1 MTHTPK
7 FQEKFHE
14 HFNEL
19 PEESRTISI
28 QRIKNTNG
36 IPETEDISGSLP
48 GLLTQDML
56 MNIVD
61 DVFRA
66 SHTLDD
72 LVENGV
78 PHKHVEKLNLT
89 DEQAIAFHG
98 GIKLATSLFDELVLK
113 TAVMNTFIAAVQEQY
128 AEDTDDTDD

>member
-28 QRIKNTNG
+28 QRIKNING

-61 DVFRA
+61 DVFCA

-72 LVENGV
+72 LVQNGV

-98 GIKLATSLFDELVLK
+98 GIKLATSIFDELVLK
-113 TAVMNTFIAAVQEQY
+113 TAVMNTFIAAVQELL
-128 AEDTDDTDD
+128 

>member
-28 QRIKNTNG
+28 QRIKDTNG
-36 IPETEDISGSLP
+36 IAETEDISGSLP

-78 PHKHVEKLNLT
+78 PHKHIEKIELS
-89 DEQAIAFHG
+89 DEEAVAFHA
-98 GIKLATSLFDELVLK
+98 GIKLATSLFDSLVLQ
-113 TAVMNTFIAAVQEQY
+113 TDVMNTFVSAVQEQF
-128 AEDTDDTDD
+128 AEDTNG

>member
-78 PHKHVEKLNLT
+78 PHKHVEKLKLS
-89 DEQAIAFHG
+89 DEQAIAFHA

-128 AEDTDDTDD
+128 AEDTDD

>member
-14 HFNEL
+14 HFNKL

-28 QRIKNTNG
+28 QRIKNING

-61 DVFRA
+61 DVFRV
-66 SHTLDD
+66 SHTLAD

-98 GIKLATSLFDELVLK
+98 GIKLATSIFDELVLK

-128 AEDTDDTDD
+128 AEDTDD

>member
-28 QRIKNTNG
+28 QRIKDTNG
-36 IPETEDISGSLP
+36 IAETEDISGSLP

-66 SHTLDD
+66 SHTLVD

-89 DEQAIAFHG
+89 DEQAIAFHA
-98 GIKLATSLFDELVLK
+98 GIKLATSIFDSLVLQ
-113 TAVMNTFIAAVQEQY
+113 TDVMDTFIATVQEQY
-128 AEDTDDTDD
+128 AEDTDD

>member
-28 QRIKNTNG
+28 QRIKDTNG
-36 IPETEDISGSLP
+36 IAETEDISGSLP

-66 SHTLDD
+66 SHTLYD

-89 DEQAIAFHG
+89 DEQAIAFHA
-98 GIKLATSLFDELVLK
+98 GIKLATSIFDSLVLQ
-113 TAVMNTFIAAVQEQY
+113 TDVMNTFISAVQEQY
-128 AEDTDDTDD
+128 AEDTDD

>member
-28 QRIKNTNG
+28 QRIKNIND

-61 DVFRA
+61 DVFCA

-72 LVENGV
+72 LVQNGV

-98 GIKLATSLFDELVLK
+98 GIKLATSIFDELVLK
-113 TAVMNTFIAAVQEQY
+113 TAVMNTFIVAVQEQY
-128 AEDTDDTDD
+128 AEDTDD

>member
-89 DEQAIAFHG
+89 DKEAIAFHA
-98 GIKLATSLFDELVLK
+98 GIKLATSLFDSLVLK
-113 TAVMNTFIAAVQEQY
+113 TPVMNTFIAAVQEQY
-128 AEDTDDTDD
+128 AEDTDD

>member
-28 QRIKNTNG
+28 QRIKDTNG
-36 IPETEDISGSLP
+36 IAETEDISGSLP

-66 SHTLDD
+66 AHTLDD

-89 DEQAIAFHG
+89 NEEAVAFHA
-98 GIKLATSLFDELVLK
+98 GIKLATSLFDSLVLQ
-113 TAVMNTFIAAVQEQY
+113 TDVMNTFIAAVQEQY
-128 AEDTDDTDD
+128 AEDTDD

>member
-1 MTHTPK
+1 MSHTPK

-28 QRIKNTNG
+28 QRIKDTNG
-36 IPETEDISGSLP
+36 IAETEDISGSLP

-78 PHKHVEKLNLT
+78 PHKHIEKIELT
-89 DEQAIAFHG
+89 DEEAIAFHA
-98 GIKLATSLFDELVLK
+98 GIKLATSLFDSLVLQ
-113 TAVMNTFIAAVQEQY
+113 TDVMNTFVSAVQEQY
-128 AEDTDDTDD
+128 AEDTND

>member
-7 FQEKFHE
+7 FQEKFNE
-14 HFNEL
+14 HFNKL
-19 PEESRTISI
+19 PEDVRNTSI
-28 QRIKNTNG
+28 QRIKATNG
-36 IPETEDISGSLP
+36 IAEDEDIGGSLS

-56 MNIVD
+56 FNIVD

-78 PHKHVEKLNLT
+78 PHKHVENLNLS
-89 DEQAIAFHG
+89 DEEAIAFHA
-98 GIKLATSLFDELVLK
+98 GIKLATSLFDSLVLS
-113 TAVMNTFIAAVQEQY
+113 TDVMSTFISSVQDKF
-128 AEDTDDTDD
+128 AEDSDD

>member
-28 QRIKNTNG
+28 QRIKDTNG
-36 IPETEDISGSLP
+36 IAETEDISGSLP
-48 GLLTQDML
+48 GLLTPDML

-78 PHKHVEKLNLT
+78 PHKHIEKIELS
-89 DEQAIAFHG
+89 DEEAVAFHA
-98 GIKLATSLFDELVLK
+98 GIKLATSLFDSLVLQ
-113 TAVMNTFIAAVQEQY
+113 TDVMNTFVSAVQEQY
-128 AEDTDDTDD
+128 AEDTND

>member
-28 QRIKNTNG
+28 QRIKDTNG
-36 IPETEDISGSLP
+36 IAETEDISGSLP

-78 PHKHVEKLNLT
+78 PHKHIEKIELS
-89 DEQAIAFHG
+89 DKEAIAFHA
-98 GIKLATSLFDELVLK
+98 GIKLATSLFDSLVLQ
-113 TAVMNTFIAAVQEQY
+113 TDVMNTFVSAVQEQF
-128 AEDTDDTDD
+128 AEDTND

>member
-14 HFNEL
+14 HFNGL

-36 IPETEDISGSLP
+36 IPKTEDISGSLP

-61 DVFRA
+61 DVFCA

-72 LVENGV
+72 LVQNGV

-98 GIKLATSLFDELVLK
+98 GIKLATSIFDELVLK
-113 TAVMNTFIAAVQEQY
+113 TAVMNTFIVAVQEQY
-128 AEDTDDTDD
+128 AEDTDD

>member
-28 QRIKNTNG
+28 QRIKDTNG
-36 IPETEDISGSLP
+36 IAETEDISGSLP

-78 PHKHVEKLNLT
+78 PHKHIEKIELT
-89 DEQAIAFHG
+89 DEEAIAFHA
-98 GIKLATSLFDELVLK
+98 GIKLATSLFDSLVLQ
-113 TAVMNTFIAAVQEQY
+113 TDVMNTFVSAVQEQY
-128 AEDTDDTDD
+128 AEDTNG

>member
-28 QRIKNTNG
+28 QRIKNING

-61 DVFRA
+61 DVFCA

-72 LVENGV
+72 LVQNGV

-89 DEQAIAFHG
+89 DEQAITFHG
-98 GIKLATSLFDELVLK
+98 GIKLATSIFDELVLK
-113 TAVMNTFIAAVQEQY
+113 TAVMNTFIATVQEQY
-128 AEDTDDTDD
+128 AEDTDD

>member
-28 QRIKNTNG
+28 QRIKDTNG
-36 IPETEDISGSLP
+36 IAETEDISGSLP

-78 PHKHVEKLNLT
+78 PHKHIEKIELT
-89 DEQAIAFHG
+89 DKEAIAFHA
-98 GIKLATSLFDELVLK
+98 GIKLATSLFDSLVLQ
-113 TAVMNTFIAAVQEQY
+113 TDVMNTFVSAVQEQF
-128 AEDTDDTDD
+128 AEDTND

>member
-28 QRIKNTNG
+28 QRIKDTNG
-36 IPETEDISGSLP
+36 IAETEDISGSLP

-89 DEQAIAFHG
+89 DEQAIAFHA
-98 GIKLATSLFDELVLK
+98 GIKLATSLFDSLVLQ

-128 AEDTDDTDD
+128 AEDTDD

>member
-28 QRIKNTNG
+28 QRIKNING

-48 GLLTQDML
+48 ELLTQDML

-61 DVFRA
+61 DVFCA

-72 LVENGV
+72 LVQNGV

-89 DEQAIAFHG
+89 DEEAIAFHA
-98 GIKLATSLFDELVLK
+98 GIKLATSIFNELVLK
-113 TAVMNTFIAAVQEQY
+113 TTVMNTFIAAVQEQY
-128 AEDTDDTDD
+128 AEDTDD

>member
-89 DEQAIAFHG
+89 DEQAIAFHA
-98 GIKLATSLFDELVLK
+98 GIKLATSLFDSLVLQ
-113 TAVMNTFIAAVQEQY
+113 TPVMNTFIAAVQEQY
-128 AEDTDDTDD
+128 AEDTDD

>member
-28 QRIKNTNG
+28 QRIKDTNG
-36 IPETEDISGSLP
+36 IAETEDISGSLP

-78 PHKHVEKLNLT
+78 PHKHIEKIELS
-89 DEQAIAFHG
+89 DKEAVAFHA
-98 GIKLATSLFDELVLK
+98 GIKLATSLFDSLVLQ
-113 TAVMNTFIAAVQEQY
+113 TDVMNTFVSAVQEQF
-128 AEDTDDTDD
+128 AEDTNG

>member
-28 QRIKNTNG
+28 QRIKNING

-61 DVFRA
+61 DVFCA

-72 LVENGV
+72 LVQNGV

-98 GIKLATSLFDELVLK
+98 GIKLATSIFDELVLK
-113 TAVMNTFIAAVQEQY
+113 TAVMNTFIATVQEQY
-128 AEDTDDTDD
+128 AEDTDD

>member
-28 QRIKNTNG
+28 QRIKDTNG
-36 IPETEDISGSLP
+36 IAETEDISGSLP

-89 DEQAIAFHG
+89 NEEAVAFHA
-98 GIKLATSLFDELVLK
+98 GIKLATSLFDSLVLQ
-113 TAVMNTFIAAVQEQY
+113 TDVMNTFIAAVQEQY
-128 AEDTDDTDD
+128 AEDTDD

>member
-61 DVFRA
+61 DVFHA

-72 LVENGV
+72 LVQNGV

-98 GIKLATSLFDELVLK
+98 GIKLATSIFDELVLK

-128 AEDTDDTDD
+128 AEDTDD

>member
-28 QRIKNTNG
+28 QRIKDTNG
-36 IPETEDISGSLP
+36 IAETEDISGSLP

-78 PHKHVEKLNLT
+78 PHKHIEKIELT
-89 DEQAIAFHG
+89 DEEAIAFHA
-98 GIKLATSLFDELVLK
+98 GIKLATSLFDSLVLQ
-113 TAVMNTFIAAVQEQY
+113 TDVMNTFVSAVQEQF
-128 AEDTDDTDD
+128 AEDTND